1 MAYFETA
8 LGPSSKIIARISSMR
23 LCQDS
28 KAIRRSRLSSEQ
40 NIDLQTVHGEMGT
53 DHVTQIEQD
62 QPGIPQQTS
71 MGWYDPPLEDREA
84 KDAWIAA

>member
-28 KAIRRSRLSSEQ
+28 KAIRRSR
-40 NIDLQTVHGEMGT
+40 
-53 DHVTQIEQD
+53 HVTQIEQD